1 MSLLARR
8 EDFCHKQD
16 RKCEK
21 PHNAP
26 APQFGLVAQF
36 ELVAPPAFIVAPDTG
51 PAIPTLPQVVLICVS
66 APESFF
72 GGKKYTNAVHS
83 PAMTTT
89 PPPPRQARRSR
100 LPLERM
106 SFQNTPIETP
116 PLEWLSG
123 CNATKSQSRISAI
136 GLIAVSA
143 QGSCFS
149 QNWQFL
155 SRFPV

>member
-51 PAIPTLPQVVLICVS
+51 PAIPTLPQVALIRVS
-66 APESFF
+66 ALESFY

-89 PPPPRQARRSR
+89 APPPSQARRSR
-100 LPLERM
+100 LPFERM
-106 SFQNTPIETP
+106 NLHNPPIETP
-116 PLEWLSG
+116 RQE
-123 CNATKSQSRISAI
+123 
-136 GLIAVSA
+136 
-143 QGSCFS
+143 
-149 QNWQFL
+149 
-155 SRFPV
+155 